1 MSIKSSSSIVNAASG
16 CDGFICAVGCMSLVP
31 GLLRRI
37 TNQVAFFP
45 PRPAGYHV
53 TDKKQ
58 VYLVGP
64 ECGLAPLP
72 DLSPDGISVDTVKM
86 WTQRGNTIMGFHFR
100 RADSTRTLLFS
111 HANSTDIGIM
121 FYHLRDVCSFLKID
135 VFAYEYSGYG
145 ESSGVPSEADLY
157 CDIDAAFH
165 YLTNDCGIEE
175 ADIVLMGQSVG
186 SVPTVDLAS
195 RSRVG
200 GIILQSAFK
209 SGLSVIHEV
218 EVMYWFD
225 VFQNATKIES
235 VQAPVFCIH
244 GTHDAEIPFEHGMA
258 LYEATPPEFA
268 FDPWWVKGAGHNDI
282 ETDYREEYFDQL
294 SGFLTSLDAHHSS
307 KPQSRLTSQQQQ
319 LLLSPHR

>member
-1 MSIKSSSSIVNAASG
+1 
-16 CDGFICAVGCMSLVP
+16 
-31 GLLRRI
+31 
-37 TNQVAFFP
+37 
-45 PRPAGYHV
+45 
-53 TDKKQ
+53 
-58 VYLVGP
+58 
-64 ECGLAPLP
+64 
-72 DLSPDGISVDTVKM
+72 
-86 WTQRGNTIMGFHFR
+86 MGFHFR
-100 RADSTRTLLFS
+100 RTDSTRTLLFS

-121 FYHLRDVCSFLKID
+121 FHHLRDVCNHLKID

-157 CDIDAAFH
+157 SDIDAAFH
-165 YLTNDCGIEE
+165 YLSNDCGIDE

-195 RSRVG
+195 RTNIG
-200 GIILQSAFK
+200 GIIFQSAFK

-225 VFQNATKIES
+225 VFQNATKIEN
-235 VQAPVFCIH
+235 VHAPVFCIH

-282 ETDYREEYFDQL
+282 ETDYRPEYFEQL
-294 SGFLTSLDAHHSS
+294 AGFLRALDEHHS
-307 KPQSRLTSQQQQ
+307 KPHSRADDMYATAGTQQP
-319 LLLSPHR
+319 LLYSPHRAAHAA